1 MFSKDFEN
9 FCLSKHELLLRRV
22 KYKCL
27 SFIEKSPITVLS
39 PITDMSRHRRSEVI
53 PLLICQGIG
62 DLK

>member
-27 SFIEKSPITVLS
+27 SFIEKSPITVLRQKWKS
-39 PITDMSRHRRSEVI
+39 SK
-53 PLLICQGIG
+53 
-62 DLK
+62 LKGTEL